1 MLDEMKCKLRF
12 SMNNLQFFAEE
23 PQTPENESDS
33 GAKPTV
39 DEPETNTDNPA
50 PSKTFTQEDLDRIV
64 ADRIVRERKKFAD
77 YDDIRKKAEEYE
89 KALEEKRLA
98 ELSEK
103 ERAEEIARKAQEE
116 KAELE
121 RKLAEY
127 QAQVEREK
135 INNAFITAAT
145 SANIAY
151 IDDALRLADLSS
163 VKVEDG
169 KVVGIEDVV
178 KSLVE
183 NKPFLLGAKKVPQ
196 PIGGPTNYDNDSTTK
211 TADQLL
217 QEAADKARKSGKPED
232 IAAFSKLKREL
243 GM

>member
-183 NKPFLLGAKKVPQ
+183 NKPFLVKQATTQPKVIGEPTHAQQDEVKTIEQQLDEAKAKKDV
-196 PIGGPTNYDNDSTTK
+196 TK
-211 TADQLL
+211 VIEL
-217 QEAADKARKSGKPED
+217 SN
-232 IAAFSKLKREL
+232 KLKGLL
-243 GM
+243 GK